1 VMTDRLPTNGRPTRR
16 GRTASGGLVTQ
27 QEAAALAGCSR
38 DTIARARRTGRFP
51 HARLVDGRWMIPAD
65 DLNEAGFSPQHRTA
79 DAPTDGDDHQ
89 PANADGP
96 AGGSSVV
103 LASAEARIHAL
114 EDLVARQDAE
124 LCFLRRL
131 TVDTVAKRAS

>member
-1 VMTDRLPTNGRPTRR
+1 MTDRLPTNGRPTRR
-16 GRTASGGLVTQ
+16 RRTASGGLVTQ
-27 QEAAALAGCSR
+27 QQAAALASCSR
-38 DTIARARRTGRFP
+38 DTIARARRAGRFP

-65 DLNEAGFSPQHRTA
+65 DLGEAGFSPHHRTA
-79 DAPTDGDDHQ
+79 DAPPDDDQPTD
-89 PANADGP
+89 ADGA
-96 AGGSSVV
+96 AGASVV
-103 LASAEARIHAL
+103 LARAEARIHAL